1 MEILTTNVYVGPN
14 QYARFPVIR
23 HTIDLGVLEEY
34 PTAKLDGFVDRLLE
48 ALPGLHEHG
57 CSYRE
62 PGGFIRR
69 MVEDEG
75 TWMGHVWEHVALEIQ
90 GLAGHDVT
98 FGRTRMTNR
107 AEGEYDM
114 VYEYR
119 DRDVGLT
126 AGDLAR
132 RLILEILPPDVQQ
145 QVKGDPDPDY
155 DWEAERDA
163 FIRAAQR
170 SAFGPSTQSIVDA
183 AEGRDIPWI
192 RLNPYSLVQFGH
204 GRLQKR
210 IQATVTGE
218 TRHIAVEIAS
228 DKEDTRNLLS
238 AVGLPVPRQELI
250 YSVEGAIEAAESI
263 GYPVVVKPL
272 NANHGR
278 GVSIHL
284 MTPEEVETGFDVA
297 KQHGTS
303 RGVLVESYIS
313 GYDHR
318 MLVVDGRLVAVAKRV
333 PGHVVGDGEH
343 TIDELMEIVNSDPRR
358 GVGHEKTLT
367 QLQFD
372 TQAERLMEAAGH
384 TQETVLPE
392 GEVFFLRE
400 TANLSTGG
408 TAIDLTDVVHPDN
421 RAMAVRAVMAV
432 GLDVG
437 GVDFLT
443 DDITQSYKEVG
454 GAIVEVNAA
463 PGFRMHVAPSEGES
477 RDVAGAVMDMLFP
490 PGAQSRLPV
499 VVVTGTNGKTTTTR
513 MVSHVLQLAGL
524 VPGMTSTD
532 GVFIDGQLTVKGD
545 MTGPMGA
552 KTVLRDPM
560 VSAAVLEVA
569 RGGLV
574 RAGMGVRQCDVAAC
588 LNVSADHLGLGR
600 IDTLD
605 QLAEIKRI
613 PIDAARNTVVL
624 NADDPR
630 VLAMAEHTEAD
641 HVCYVM
647 MDAEHALVR
656 EHVREGGRAVV
667 LERGVAGE
675 MITIFDKGRHI
686 PLLWTHLIPATL
698 EGKAVHNVQNAMFA
712 AGIAYALSEDEVPLT
727 LDQIRH
733 GLRTFSTSFY
743 EAPGRLNVFD
753 EHPFKV
759 ILDYAHNPAAVKAM
773 ADMVSRMDVTGRRL
787 IVIAAPG
794 DRRDE
799 DVQAVAEAAAPHF
812 NHFVC
817 KQDDRLRGREHGEIP
832 GMIRD
837 TLIASGLDA
846 SSIDVVPDEQEAIDH
861 ALHIAQPGDLLVVL
875 GDNITRSW
883 KQIIRFSP
891 HGGDGQATEEPVAES
906 APEPPAAERLSE
918 GETFRLHEGQTIVK
932 DHRGVRLVA
941 TQDEEAD

>member
-23 HTIDLGVLEEY
+23 HTIDLGILENY
-34 PTAKLDGFVDRLLE
+34 PTRRLDGFVDRLLD

-57 CSYRE
+57 CSYRQ
-62 PGGFIRR
+62 PGGFVRR
-69 MVEDEG
+69 MREDEG
-75 TWMGHVWEHVALEIQ
+75 TWLGHVWEHVALEIQ

-98 FGRTRMTNR
+98 FGKTRMTNR

-114 VYEYR
+114 VYEYQ
-119 DRDVGLT
+119 DRDVGLA
-126 AGDLAR
+126 AGDLGR
-132 RLILEILPPDVQQ
+132 RLILEILPPDVQAE
-145 QVKGDPDPDY
+145 VKGEPDPDY

-183 AEGRDIPWI
+183 AEARDIPWI

-238 AVGLPVPRQELI
+238 AVGLPVPRQELT
-250 YSVEGAIEAAESI
+250 YSVEGAVEAAESI

-278 GVSIHL
+278 GVSIRL
-284 MTPEEVETGFDVA
+284 TTSEEVETAFDVA
-297 KQHGTS
+297 KQFGTS
-303 RGVLVESYIS
+303 RGVLVESYVS

-343 TIDELMEIVNSDPRR
+343 TIGELVEIVNDDPRR

-367 QLQFD
+367 KLQFD
-372 TQAERLMEAAGH
+372 EQAERLMEAAGY
-384 TQETVLPE
+384 TRETVLPADE
-392 GEVFFLRE
+392 AFFLRE

-408 TAIDLTDVVHPDN
+408 TAIDLTDQVHPDN
-421 RAMAVRAVMAV
+421 RAMAIRAVLAV

-443 DDITQSYKEVG
+443 DDVTQSYKEVG

-463 PGFRMHVAPSEGES
+463 PGFRMHVAPSEGTP
-477 RDVAGAVMDMLFP
+477 RDVAGPVMDMLFP
-490 PGAQSRLPV
+490 PGTPARLPV
-499 VVVTGTNGKTTTTR
+499 CVITGTNGKTTTTR

-545 MTGPMGA
+545 MTGPTGA
-552 KTVLRDPM
+552 RTVLRDPS

-569 RGGLV
+569 RGGMV
-574 RAGMGVRQCDVAAC
+574 RAGLGVRKCDVAAC

-613 PIDAARNTVVL
+613 PIEVARDTVVL

-630 VLAMAEHTEAD
+630 VLAMAEHTDAE
-641 HVCYVM
+641 HVCYVT

-675 MITIFDKGRHI
+675 MITVFDKGRHI

-712 AGIAYALSEDEVPLT
+712 AGIAYALSEDDVALS

-759 ILDYAHNPAAVKAM
+759 ILDYAHNPAAVRA
-773 ADMVSRMDVTGRRL
+773 VSDLVRRMDVAGRRVL
-787 IVIAAPG
+787 VVAAPG

-799 DVQAVAEAAAPHF
+799 DIEAVAQAAAPGF
-812 NHFVC
+812 DHFVC
-817 KQDDRLRGREHGEIP
+817 KQDDRRRGREHGEVP
-832 GMIRD
+832 GLLRD
-837 TLIASGLDA
+837 HLLEAGVDA
-846 SSIDVVPDEQEAIDH
+846 GSIDVVPDEQEAIDH
-861 ALHIAQPGDLLVVL
+861 ALGLAAPGDLVVVL

-883 KQIIRFSP
+883 KQIVQFSP
-891 HGGDGQATEEPVAES
+891 GGGDGSAAAATPHVPDA
-906 APEPPAAERLSE
+906 APAERLSE
-918 GETFRLHEGQTIVK
+918 GETFRLREGQSVIR
-932 DHRGVRLVA
+932 DHRGVRLVVEA
-941 TQDEEAD
+941 QDEEAD